1 MPLYIIAMHLD
12 GVSVGIAPRR
22 PWLLLV
28 ALLLRM
34 LLFMVVRFVA
44 RVSASMPGH

>member
-1 MPLYIIAMHLD
+1 MPLYIIAVHLD

-28 ALLLRM
+28 SLLLRV
-34 LLFMVVRFVA
+34 LLFMFLMFVA